1 MPAGQGLKNQ
11 TIHAGVGMDQGDE
24 ARRRTAGL
32 GAARAYEL
40 VRKELLGEF
49 GADVFRSYIEPLRL
63 VAELDGVLLFRAG
76 SRVAQERL
84 RQQVQHRLEARMRAY
99 APNMGPIQI
108 LLEHEIPEDVRALA
122 DARIELT
129 RPAAPAAPKLPGLS
143 FENFC
148 VDESNHRAFT
158 VAQMLASGA
167 GVNFPTWLVHSS
179 PGCGKTHLLTAIARM
194 ATEQGRTVLMLTGQ
208 EFLEQFQSA
217 LHKKRDSSAFKEMVR
232 APDMLIIDDFH
243 RICGKKATE
252 EEAFDTFYD
261 VTRRGGQVILA
272 ANHGAEGLEGL
283 DDTLRAKLKGAAAT
297 EITEPG
303 ASLRRRILDQ
313 RVAFHARAAPGFSV
327 APEALDMI
335 ADRMHVTGRELDG
348 AVCQLLIEWK
358 ISGGTT
364 VTLDAAATALQNKLS
379 DAAERRITVQL
390 VQKVVARHYNMTP
403 QQLLERTRRHAIA
416 RPRQVAM
423 YLACK
428 MTHASLPDIGQR
440 FGGFDHTTI
449 MYARDRIEAL
459 AETDPNLKAELE
471 TVARAI
477 RREP

>member
-1 MPAGQGLKNQ
+1 
-11 TIHAGVGMDQGDE
+11 MDQGDE
-24 ARRRTAGL
+24 ARRFTAGL

-49 GADVFRSYIEPLRL
+49 GADFFRSYIDPLRL
-63 VAELDGVLLFRAG
+63 VAEMDGVLLFRA
-76 SRVAQERL
+76 STRVAQDRL
-84 RQQVQHRLEARMRAY
+84 RQQVQHRLEARLRAY
-99 APNMGPIQI
+99 VPTLGPTEI
-108 LLEHEIPEDVRALA
+108 LLEHEIPDDVRALA
-122 DARIELT
+122 DARIEPA
-129 RPAAPAAPKLPGLS
+129 RPVVAAGAPAHLPPLT

-148 VDESNHRAFT
+148 VDETNQRAFA
-158 VAQMLASGA
+158 VAQMLASNA
-167 GVNFPTWLVHSS
+167 NVFPTWLVHSP
-179 PGCGKTHLLTAIARM
+179 PGCGKTHLLTAIARE
-194 ATEQGRTVLMLTGQ
+194 ASANGRKVLMLTGQ

-217 LHKKRDSSAFKEMVR
+217 LHKKRDSSVFKDMVR
-232 APDMLIIDDFH
+232 APDVLIIDDFH

-283 DDTLRAKLKGAAAT
+283 DDTLRAKLKGAAAS

-303 ASLRRRILDQ
+303 ATLRRRILDQ
-313 RVAFHARAAPGFSV
+313 RVAFHARATAGFSV
-327 APEALDMI
+327 ASEALDMI

-364 VTLDAAATALQNKLS
+364 VTLDAAATALQSKLS

-403 QQLLERTRRHAIA
+403 AQLLERTRRHAIA

-449 MYARDRIEAL
+449 MYARDRIAAL
-459 AETDPNLKAELE
+459 SETDANLKAELE
-471 TVARAI
+471 NVARAI